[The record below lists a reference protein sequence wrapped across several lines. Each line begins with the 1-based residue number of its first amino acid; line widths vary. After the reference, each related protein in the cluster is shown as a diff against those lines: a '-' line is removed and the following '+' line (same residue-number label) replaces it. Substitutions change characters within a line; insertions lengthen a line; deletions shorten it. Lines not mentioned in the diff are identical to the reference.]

1 MATATVADDT
11 IDPIT
16 GKKKATATDPA
27 QPVVPVTVPIPTGGD
42 APPPTSTGVELKDVP
57 AQKPAA
63 LPAPTAIPPLPAPAT
78 ATPPAAAIPP
88 MVSGQVM
95 PQTVPI
101 PSEAPSSPAQP
112 AMAASGAPVMNAQA
126 AGASPMNQTVY
137 NEYIRQGFSPADA
150 TAVATQDQSLT
161 YAATGA
167 NVATIAKVQAMA
179 PDQAA
184 AIKNADWNTF
194 HLQPGQVIST
204 MQGGDGITLW
214 DGQQSSLPPQARGGP
229 ATTDSQLA
237 LDQNKTNAGAVSTLN
252 QGVATDQAAYAAE
265 VARNAKA
272 RTDAI
277 AAQAAIDKAQTAKQT
292 TVPIPDGGDA
302 PPATGLNDLP
312 VGTPA
317 IPALDGTGKPQVTVP
332 IPNGGD
338 APPGTEL
345 SDVPTGKP
353 TTLPVNPYAPV
364 TPGPGTGSTSQTPID
379 PTNDLRSKLLTPAT
393 DPRLATTQNLTDQA
407 ASNLAGGPNF
417 TDLASAKF
425 KDFIT
430 QQNEQ
435 QATDVRTL
443 GQDAAKFGT
452 LGSGVNTGYLGDL
465 QRKELQDRLS
475 EADTLASNA
484 AGQDVTQRQQTLA
497 ALLGVENSQF
507 GQGQTNYQDVVQ
519 QQGWQGSQSQQ
530 AIDNAAKQEGLT
542 EQEYMDKLYGGI
554 ALGNYGDSGN
564 PSTTQASIAAQYGDA
579 AASDWAALATLAGK
593 QAYQAALNA
602 GQSPAAAKAAAVTA
616 GG

>member
-1 MATATVADDT
+1 MATATVADDM

-16 GKKKATATDPA
+16 GKKKATATDPT
-27 QPVVPVTVPIPTGGD
+27 QPVAPQTVPIPTGGDAPPAPGTELKDVPATKPATLPAATPAVPTLPAPATALPPTPAIPPMVNSQAAPTTVPIPSDAPPAMAASGLTTAPTTIYGGNLPPGYVLDTSQTHGGRPYNETTGELLPSNYSLATGQQEQYNAQLGVAKQFGVDPSKIWGTNTVGIAPPTGVGNQVSTNSTGQTWAGDASQDPNIIATQLAQQKAAAGNQGAVDTLNQGVTNDQTTYQKQLAANQPTTGGSGLADLPAGGTTIPALGGTGQVTVPIPTGGD
-42 APPPTSTGVELKDVP
+42 APPATGGTELADVP
-57 AQKPAA
+57 AG
-63 LPAPTAIPPLPAPAT
+63 LP
-78 ATPPAAAIPP
+78 
-88 MVSGQVM
+88 
-95 PQTVPI
+95 
-101 PSEAPSSPAQP
+101 
-112 AMAASGAPVMNAQA
+112 
-126 AGASPMNQTVY
+126 
-137 NEYIRQGFSPADA
+137 
-150 TAVATQDQSLT
+150 
-161 YAATGA
+161 
-167 NVATIAKVQAMA
+167 K
-179 PDQAA
+179 
-184 AIKNADWNTF
+184 
-194 HLQPGQVIST
+194 
-204 MQGGDGITLW
+204 
-214 DGQQSSLPPQARGGP
+214 
-229 ATTDSQLA
+229 
-237 LDQNKTNAGAVSTLN
+237 
-252 QGVATDQAAYAAE
+252 
-265 VARNAKA
+265 
-272 RTDAI
+272 
-277 AAQAAIDKAQTAKQT
+277 
-292 TVPIPDGGDA
+292 
-302 PPATGLNDLP
+302 
-312 VGTPA
+312 
-317 IPALDGTGKPQVTVP
+317 
-332 IPNGGD
+332 
-338 APPGTEL
+338 
-345 SDVPTGKP
+345 
-353 TTLPVNPYAPV
+353 TLPVNPYTPV
-364 TPGPGTGSTSQTPID
+364 TAGPGTGSTSQTPID

-407 ASNLAGGPNF
+407 AANLAGGPNF
-417 TDLASAKF
+417 TDLASSKF

-443 GQDAAKFGT
+443 GQNAAKFGT

-484 AGQDVTQRQQTLA
+484 AGQDVSQRQQTLA

-593 QAYQAALNA
+593 QAYQAALSA
-602 GQSPAAAKAAAVTA
+602 GQSPAAAKDAAVKA